1 MAGVVVWF
9 SCLQTCKAQ
18 FFSMMLPFFQAVVST
33 KKSHVSE
40 GASELL
46 YCLQVAHY

>member
-9 SCLQTCKAQ
+9 SCLQ